1 MKTIGLIGGMTWE
14 SSLEYYRVINESIKE
29 ELGGSHSAK
38 CVLYSVD
45 FNEIEM
51 LHRQKNWPKATEI
64 MIDAGQKLKKAG
76 ADFLI
81 ICTNLM
87 HKMAEDVRTST
98 NLPLLHIVDATSA
111 KIKDCG
117 MTKVG
122 LLGSIFTM
130 EEDFYKKRLLEK
142 HGIEVVIPEKEDRR
156 YVGEAVY
163 HEFSIGRFTDK
174 TSGKFKEIILKLQRQ
189 GAEGII
195 LGCTEIPLY
204 IKQKD
209 YDIMLFDTT
218 TLHAK
223 AAAAY
228 ALGEFTIAE

>member
-1 MKTIGLIGGMTWE
+1 MKTIGLIGGMAWE
-14 SSLEYYRVINESIKE
+14 SSLEYYRVINESTQEKA
-29 ELGGSHSAK
+29 GGYHSAK
-38 CVLYSVD
+38 CVLFSVD
-45 FNEIEM
+45 FSEIEI
-51 LHRQKNWPKATEI
+51 LHRQKNWQRASEI

-87 HKMAEDVRTST
+87 HKLAEDVRTST
-98 NLPLLHIVDATSA
+98 NLPLLHIVDATAA

-130 EEDFYKKRLLEK
+130 EEGFYKDRLLSK
-142 HGIEVVIPEKEDRR
+142 HGIEAIVPEEQDRR

-163 HEFSIGRFTDK
+163 HEFSNGRFTEK
-174 TSGKFKEIILKLQRQ
+174 TSGKFKEIISKLQRQ

-195 LGCTEIPLY
+195 LGCTEIPLF

-209 YDIMLFDTT
+209 YDIELFDTT

-223 AAAAY
+223 AAVAY
-228 ALGEFTIAE
+228 ALGESDIVE